1 MTKLKKNNGKKKY
14 ESIWVNS
21 LITRSWVHDY
31 NRPIERKVKEKK
43 NTKINSKRK
52 IMLKDEILKKI
63 SISKKNKTRPKST
76 CANL

>member
-43 NTKINSKRK
+43 KHE
-52 IMLKDEILKKI
+52 DQFQ
-63 SISKKNKTRPKST
+63 KKNYVEG
-76 CANL
+76 